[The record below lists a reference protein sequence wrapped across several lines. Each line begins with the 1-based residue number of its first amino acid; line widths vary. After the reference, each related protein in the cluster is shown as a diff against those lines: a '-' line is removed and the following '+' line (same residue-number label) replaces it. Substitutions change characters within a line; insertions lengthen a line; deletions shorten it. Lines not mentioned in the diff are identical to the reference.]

1 MRILETFG
9 FTKILNLTVDKEKSK
24 FIEFLQQKT
33 KPNRLFFFDIFD
45 QEQKEFYGKLSM
57 EKFWLRKKSQSL
69 FPESPFASAEGKIKS
84 SSNKTELEIK
94 LIGWNWFVIF
104 WLLGMSLVFGLAL
117 NDIIR
122 TESYG
127 VLIIFVPA
135 FLILYSLGIFKIRKG
150 LKKLEHYI
158 ITELK

>member
-1 MRILETFG
+1 MGILETFG

-45 QEQKEFYGKLSM
+45 QEQKEFYGKLNM

-69 FPESPFASAEGKIKS
+69 FTESPFASAEGKIKS

-94 LIGWNWFVIF
+94 LIGWNWFVLF
-104 WLLGMSLVFGLAL
+104 WLLGMSLVFALAL

-127 VLIIFVPA
+127 VLIIFVPVY
-135 FLILYSLGIFKIRKG
+135 LILYSLGIFKIRKG
-150 LKKLEHYI
+150 VKKLEHYI

>member
-1 MRILETFG
+1 MGILETFG
-9 FTKILNLTVDKEKSK
+9 FKKILNLTVDKEKSK

-94 LIGWNWFVIF
+94 LIGWNWFVLF
-104 WLLGMSLVFGLAL
+104 WLLGMSLVFALAL

-127 VLIIFVPA
+127 VLIIFVPVY
-135 FLILYSLGIFKIRKG
+135 LILYSLGIFKIRKG
-150 LKKLEHYI
+150 VKKLEHYI